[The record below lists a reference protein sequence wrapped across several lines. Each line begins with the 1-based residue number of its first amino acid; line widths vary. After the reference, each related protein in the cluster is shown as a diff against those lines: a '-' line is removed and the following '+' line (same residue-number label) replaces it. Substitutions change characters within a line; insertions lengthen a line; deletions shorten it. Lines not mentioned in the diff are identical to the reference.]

1 MTGLAAHRGQV
12 ILLAV
17 QVFLTG
23 MTLGLVRTVVPA
35 LAEAEFGV
43 ARGSALALVSF
54 VVAFGVVKGAMNFV
68 AGRLSEAVG
77 RRVVLIAGW
86 VIALPVP
93 VMIWAA
99 PCWGW
104 IVAATAL
111 LGVNQGMTWSM
122 TQTMKLDLAGAE
134 ERGRAVGINEF
145 AGYGGVALA
154 GLATGWPRR
163 RWGRGWGCWS
173 WGWRWWGR
181 RWSWR

>member
-1 MTGLAAHRGQV
+1 M
-12 ILLAV
+12 

-54 VVAFGVVKGAMNFV
+54 VVAFGVVKGAMNLV
-68 AGRLSEAVG
+68 AGQLSEAVG
-77 RRVVLIAGW
+77 RKAVLVAGW
-86 VIALPVP
+86 VVALPVP

-99 PCWGW
+99 SSWGW

-122 TQTMKLDLAGAE
+122 TQTMKLDLAGAG

-145 AGYGGVALA
+145 AGYAVGALA
-154 GLATGWPRR
+154 LGLALGQAEEAAFWLVAGAMGLSGGLLAL
-163 RWGRGWGCWS
+163 WGKEARPG
-173 WGWRWWGR
+173 
-181 RWSWR
+181 

>member
-1 MTGLAAHRGQV
+1 M
-12 ILLAV
+12 

-54 VVAFGVVKGAMNFV
+54 VVLRGREGRDELCRGAVVRGGGRRGVLV
-68 AGRLSEAVG
+68 AGWLVAV
-77 RRVVLIAGW
+77 
-86 VIALPVP
+86 PVP

-99 PCWGW
+99 PSGGG

-122 TQTMKLDLAGAE
+122 TQ
-134 ERGRAVGINEF
+134 
-145 AGYGGVALA
+145 
-154 GLATGWPRR
+154 RR
-163 RWGRGWGCWS
+163 
-173 WGWRWWGR
+173 
-181 RWSWR
+181 